1 MTHLEPKIANAEIP
15 YTGRDFGAISRMVHA
30 HSGICLPEGKAM
42 LVYSRLARHV
52 REASLS
58 NFSDYVE
65 LIQKDATERARA
77 IESLTTNHTKFFRED
92 HHFLHF
98 EAEVRP
104 AMLKRLAQRERV
116 RIWSSAASSGEE
128 IYSLA
133 MVLLGTDRRE
143 AKAIANS
150 DIALLGTD
158 LSENVLSVGKAGR
171 YPAVA
176 ASDIPDKYLDLWAH
190 RRGAQIEI
198 DSTLRDLVRFRKL
211 NLLNP
216 WPINGQF
223 DLILCRNVM
232 IYFDDATKETLL
244 SRLTDHLAPGGYLY
258 IGHSERLIGECASR
272 LRSIGQ
278 TIYWKEPA

>member
-1 MTHLEPKIANAEIP
+1 MTKPDPNIAAAEIP
-15 YTGRDFGAISRMVHA
+15 YTERDFEAISRMVHA

-42 LVYSRLARHV
+42 LVYSRLSRNV
-52 REASLS
+52 REASARS
-58 NFSDYVE
+58 FAEYVE
-65 LIQKDATERARA
+65 LIRKDAGERGRA
-77 IESLTTNHTKFFRED
+77 IEALTTNHTKFFRED
-92 HHFLHF
+92 HHFVHF

-104 AMLKRLAQRERV
+104 VLIERLARRERV

-143 AKAIANS
+143 AKAIAS
-150 DIALLGTD
+150 GDIALLATD
-158 LSENVLSVGKAGR
+158 LSENVLTVAREGR
-171 YPAVA
+171 YPAIA
-176 ASDIPDKYLDLWAH
+176 AADIPDKYHDLWAH
-190 RRGAQIEI
+190 RRGGEIEM
-198 DSTLRDLVRFRKL
+198 DRALRDLVRFRKL

-232 IYFDDATKETLL
+232 IYFDEATKEALL
-244 SRLTDHLAPGGYLY
+244 SRLTDQLAPGGYLY
-258 IGHSERLIGECASR
+258 IGHSERLVGESASR
-272 LRSIGQ
+272 LRSMGQ